1 MQPNKISDRWK
12 INILQDEGVPK
23 VFSKFPMEFSGGPLD
38 FTAIGLCVV
47 KCPLIINITLQAH
60 AGRFGIILL
69 YIIVTTHCPSSTA
82 RAPHIFA
89 NSIRSTLRP
98 SHQIRSIMGP
108 ATRPNFIHQIP
119 ATYFVIFFLLFFIV
133 FFLPLPLRWW
143 GQSAFTKA
151 RGCWAWIIDP
161 SITLCRVFLWSLKG
175 GRRKLGPIWQGK
187 E

>member
-69 YIIVTTHCPSSTA
+69 YIIVTTHCPSSA
-82 RAPHIFA
+82 YFCQF
-89 NSIRSTLRP
+89 NSLNPPALASNTKHYGP
-98 SHQIRSIMGP
+98 SHEAQLHP
-108 ATRPNFIHQIP
+108 PNSRNLLC
-119 ATYFVIFFLLFFIV
+119 YLFFIV
-133 FFLPLPLRWW
+133 LYCFFFTFAVAVVRSKCLYQSKGVLGMNYWPEHHFVSCVSMVLERRSKKIGPHMA
-143 GQSAFTKA
+143 GQGVK
-151 RGCWAWIIDP
+151 
-161 SITLCRVFLWSLKG
+161 
-175 GRRKLGPIWQGK
+175 
-187 E
+187 